1 MLACEWLLKSFI
13 RQVRAKETN
22 MNEPILLILD
32 GHGSHD
38 TDEFVRIALEHNVH
52 VLQLPPHTTHKTQPL
67 DVGCFGPTKTA
78 WLNRC
83 DEVVDLTGADIPKSQ
98 FVNEFMTVRDQAM
111 TPELIMSS
119 FRKTGISPLNPDIF
133 QDRDF
138 APSQSSS
145 ITGHL
150 PSSYPAEVEDD
161 EDDEDDKD
169 DADSKDGWDD
179 EGELVVVDRGDLGW
193 LVVSQDT
200 TVSGMYHPYDGTQVL
215 R

>member
-1 MLACEWLLKSFI
+1 MD
-13 RQVRAKETN
+13 
-22 MNEPILLILD
+22 EPILLILD

-38 TDEFVRIALEHNVH
+38 TDEFVRIALEHSIH

-67 DVGCFGPTKTA
+67 DVGCFGPVKTA

-119 FRKTGISPLNPDIF
+119 FRKTGISPFNSNIF
-133 QDRDF
+133 KDRDF

-145 ITGHL
+145 IKGHL
-150 PSSYPAEVEDD
+150 PLSFPVEVDGEEDSDTED
-161 EDDEDDKD
+161 E
-169 DADSKDGWDD
+169 WDD
-179 EGELVVVDRGDLGW
+179 DDMDIGEGPVVIDGG
-193 LVVSQDT
+193 
-200 TVSGMYHPYDGTQVL
+200 VSGWIVVPQGMDVEGTYHVQASNYIVH
-215 R
+215 